1 MNGDSRSRGTGIY
14 ESAGNDLGKIFDILM
29 CRHYYLKHGSESN
42 GKGEAE
48 VLADAVN
55 ESVFFLHARQI
66 PTNDGR

>member
-1 MNGDSRSRGTGIY
+1 MNGDSRGTGIY
-14 ESAGNDLGKIFDILM
+14 ESARNDLGKMLIIPL

-42 GKGEAE
+42 RKGEAE

-66 PTNDGR
+66 PTYDGR